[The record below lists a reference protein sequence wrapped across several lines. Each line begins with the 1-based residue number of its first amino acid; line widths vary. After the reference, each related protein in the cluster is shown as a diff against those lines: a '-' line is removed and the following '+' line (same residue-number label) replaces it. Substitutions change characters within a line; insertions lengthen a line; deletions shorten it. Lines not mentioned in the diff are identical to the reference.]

1 MTANDIIGDARAARV
16 RELKKELAAAKA
28 RVQEIEAERDALKA
42 HLDLALV
49 ALRDFEQLGSEH
61 HLRIIDGWNAILR
74 YRNVSKLTSEDI
86 SRLKAVYLA
95 DLGIEQPGKVSC
107 GLHSL
112 SLTSPAEAGS
122 GVGQASE
129 TSDGISARTSP
140 AEAAIGDLPVEEEM
154 YGASACRRSERERM
168 ESAEVGVVNCRLSET
183 NDQRPAFIWIVFD
196 GSEANSYRSGPYRV
210 TYTGGTGPHRAD
222 RLILDYVHAAKLLGL
237 DTFRI
242 TVETADK
249 TLAKKLESFGVV
261 VVSS

>member
-1 MTANDIIGDARAARV
+1 MTANDIIGDARVARV
-16 RELKKELAAAKA
+16 RELRKELAAAKA
-28 RVQEIEAERDALKA
+28 RVQEVEAERDALKA
-42 HLDLALV
+42 HFDLALV

-86 SRLKAVYLA
+86 SKLKAAYLA
-95 DLGIEQPGKVSC
+95 DLGIEQSGRVPC

-112 SLTSPAEAGS
+112 SLISPAEAGS
-122 GVGQASE
+122 G
-129 TSDGISARTSP
+129 
-140 AEAAIGDLPVEEEM
+140 DLPVKEGM
-154 YGASACRRSERERM
+154 FGASACGRSERERM
-168 ESAEVGVVNCRLSET
+168 KSAEEGGVNCRLSAT

-196 GSEANSYRSGPYRV
+196 GSEENSYRRGSYRV

-249 TLAKKLESFGVV
+249 ALAKKLESFGAVV
-261 VVSS
+261 ASC